1 MPEYEEEGLEEED
14 LDLNPEE
21 EIIDEEPDELPQP
34 KKRRVVGIVRRN
46 YSRQVPKEISPQR
59 SPVDSQ
65 YIPEMYPQPQ
75 NIILSPPQRDQF
87 QYRQTPEI
95 QAKEQARLQILF
107 NQEMERE
114 QRRQARR
121 EYMRSR
127 PSFGRHMIAVAHQA
141 ASGDRGAQRVNATLG
156 EGLFRRPNVD
166 LPTNKP
172 IKKAVATRFNQI
184 ISKISPKISP
194 MITSVNM
201 KQKKKGKK

>member
-1 MPEYEEEGLEEED
+1 MPEYEEEGPKEEIE
-14 LDLNPEE
+14 LNPE

-34 KKRRVVGIVRRN
+34 PKKRRVVGLVRRN
-46 YSRQVPKEISPQR
+46 YSRQAPREINSDR
-59 SPVDSQ
+59 SVNPQ

-141 ASGDRGAQRVNATLG
+141 ASGDQGAQRVNAKLG
-156 EGLFRRPNVD
+156 EGLYHGVNVD

-172 IKKAVATRFNQI
+172 IKKAVASRFNQI
-184 ISKISPKISP
+184 IRNIAPKVSP
-194 MITSVNM
+194 MVTSVNF
-201 KQKKKGKK
+201 KKKKGKK